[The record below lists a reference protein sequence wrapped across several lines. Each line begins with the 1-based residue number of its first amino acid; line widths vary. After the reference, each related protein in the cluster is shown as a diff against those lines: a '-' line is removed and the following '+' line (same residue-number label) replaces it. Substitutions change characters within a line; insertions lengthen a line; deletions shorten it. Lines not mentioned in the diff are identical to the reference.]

1 MKAIKDFEVDIEDI
15 DLLNLFK
22 TMDYDASGEI
32 DFNEFLRVVVGE
44 MSAFRKNLVEKAF
57 RTLDINQDGSI
68 AVEEFGKKYNASQ
81 HPDVRTGKRT
91 EEEVLAEFMDT
102 FQQHHNQANKATRDN
117 KISLDEFIEYYNH
130 VSCNIE
136 NDSYFDLM
144 MSNTWQL
151 EGSSSNPSNMPF
163 AGSSKK
169 INYVNAREA
178 YRNDHHRNLFGT
190 DKNTPF
196 SKGGSAGWQTSA
208 NSFGTQG
215 QGQQEAA
222 GDRMYNQGGYAQQ
235 YGVADYTGIKHSDN
249 ELIEKMRGMLAARG
263 ARGMIGLQRIF
274 KIMDDNRSGTLD
286 IQEFWKAIKDFRL
299 KINQEEC
306 RKLFDLFDEN
316 DDGELQY
323 DEFILAVRGQLNDFR
338 KGLLKKAFDKL
349 DADKSGELDV
359 SDVKKF
365 YNAKNHPDVKQ
376 GKKTED
382 EVLTDFLETFEV
394 HRSMSKQDSKAK
406 KNDGKVTF
414 SEFLDYYSNV
424 SASIDD
430 DAYFELMITNAWNL
444 NN

>member
-1 MKAIKDFEVDIEDI
+1 M
-15 DLLNLFK
+15 
-22 TMDYDASGEI
+22 
-32 DFNEFLRVVVGE
+32 
-44 MSAFRKNLVEKAF
+44 
-57 RTLDINQDGSI
+57 
-68 AVEEFGKKYNASQ
+68 
-81 HPDVRTGKRT
+81 
-91 EEEVLAEFMDT
+91 
-102 FQQHHNQANKATRDN
+102 
-117 KISLDEFIEYYNH
+117 
-130 VSCNIE
+130 
-136 NDSYFDLM
+136 
-144 MSNTWQL
+144 
-151 EGSSSNPSNMPF
+151 
-163 AGSSKK
+163 
-169 INYVNAREA
+169 
-178 YRNDHHRNLFGT
+178 
-190 DKNTPF
+190 
-196 SKGGSAGWQTSA
+196 
-208 NSFGTQG
+208 
-215 QGQQEAA
+215 
-222 GDRMYNQGGYAQQ
+222 
-235 YGVADYTGIKHSDN
+235 ADYTGIKHSDN
-249 ELIEKMRGMLAARG
+249 ELIEKMRAMLAARG

-323 DEFILAVRGQLNDFR
+323 DEFLLAVRGQLNDFR

-349 DADKSGELDV
+349 DADKSGELEV

-376 GKKTED
+376 GEKTED

-444 NN
+444 NNQSYGKGWAGEY